1 MKQFLIRLARIYFGL
16 GAVFG
21 GLGIL
26 SIVWGVAT
34 QANCG
39 DFGLVVMVTVY
50 ATLSAIVRTILWLP
64 SLIHWW
70 LGGPTFLEWL
80 LPGLFIT
87 CGTSPCPPN
96 ALGFDAESNGL
107 MAYRREMKPAL
118 TAT

>member
-1 MKQFLIRLARIYFGL
+1 MKLILIRLVRIYFGL

-26 SIVWGVAT
+26 SLVWGLAT

-39 DFGLVVMVTVY
+39 DFGLVVMGMAYGVF
-50 ATLSAIVRTILWLP
+50 SAAVRTLLWLP

-70 LGGPTFLEWL
+70 LGGTTFLRWL

-87 CGTSPCPPN
+87 CGTSP
-96 ALGFDAESNGL
+96 
-107 MAYRREMKPAL
+107 
-118 TAT
+118 

>member
-50 ATLSAIVRTILWLP
+50 GALSAIVRTILWLP

-87 CGTSPCPPN
+87 CGTSP
-96 ALGFDAESNGL
+96 
-107 MAYRREMKPAL
+107 
-118 TAT
+118 

>member
-1 MKQFLIRLARIYFGL
+1 MKQFLIRSVRIYFRL
-16 GAVFG
+16 GAVFA

-26 SIVWGVAT
+26 SLVWGIAT

-39 DFGLVVMVTVY
+39 DFGLVVGVIPY
-50 ATLSAIVRTILWLP
+50 AVFSAVVRTLFWLP

-87 CGTSPCPPN
+87 CGTSP
-96 ALGFDAESNGL
+96 
-107 MAYRREMKPAL
+107 
-118 TAT
+118 